1 MSRGADGRPRVD
13 EVWMAVDAGTV
24 VNPDRARAQ
33 MEGAAIFGI
42 SHALHGGATMK
53 GGVTQQTNFHDYRI
67 ARIGEAPRRI
77 HVDLRDS
84 QGAPGGIGEPGVPP
98 VAPAIANALCALTGK
113 RVRELPLL
121 GRDLG

>member
-1 MSRGADGRPRVD
+1 
-13 EVWMAVDAGTV
+13 MAVDAGTV
-24 VNPDRARAQ
+24 VNPDRATAQ

-53 GGVTQQTNFHDYRI
+53 GGVTEQTNFHDYRLC
-67 ARIGEAPRRI
+67 RIGEAPRAI

-84 QGAPGGIGEPGVPP
+84 DARPGGIGEPGVPP
-98 VAPAIANALCALTGK
+98 VAPAVANALFALTGR

-121 GRDLG
+121 RRE